1 MRVAGAKLGDKSD
14 GRGEWRCVWDW
25 KRRDGS
31 GRSMR
36 HIPVGHGLQY
46 QYQDRAQLSSP
57 EPCREASPVENS
69 SVAIPRQSGRK
80 HGYGSLR
87 LVPTSVKTLR
97 RTSRL
102 CRAPQSVTVMCCR
115 RTSSAVTSGSAVQRL
130 VDGAAVSHPSLVG
143 SCSAAD
149 AHLLSLARRWHA
161 SACDTAQRLLAQS
174 GCPRR
179 QTLRSCVSD
188 AAQQHPTS
196 AGRLVKL
203 SMVPAR

>member
-1 MRVAGAKLGDKSD
+1 MLGRSWAT
-14 GRGEWRCVWDW
+14 RAMVVGEWRCVWDW

-46 QYQDRAQLSSP
+46 QYQDRVQLSSP
-57 EPCREASPVENS
+57 EPCREASSVEHS

-97 RTSRL
+97 PTKRL
-102 CRAPQSVTVMCCR
+102 CRASQCVTVMCCR

-130 VDGAAVSHPSLVG
+130 VDGAVVSHPSLVG

-179 QTLRSCVSD
+179 QTFRSWVSG